1 MNVIIYV
8 RETTHTELWDPG
20 NCHGLEVESWKVS
33 ATRSVQTDLN
43 FSFLSHVPLAFYALS
58 ESASPELE
66 NLISKLL
73 KILSLEVEKLNIL
86 FKYGAIINC
95 VAMETFPPMC
105 SATCLLPII
114 QK

>member
-1 MNVIIYV
+1 MINIIAIGWYGIQS
-8 RETTHTELWDPG
+8 T
-20 NCHGLEVESWKVS
+20 
-33 ATRSVQTDLN
+33 ATWSSLPKCYSPVPFNADLN
-43 FSFLSHVPLAFYALS
+43 FSFLSHVPLAFCALRWN
-58 ESASPELE
+58 AFPKLQ
-66 NLISKLL
+66 NLILKLL

-95 VAMETFPPMC
+95 VAMETLPPMC